1 MPTGATKK
9 PEPRKCLICEETF
22 IPKSNRQTYCSTQC
36 RNIRDRIAH
45 REIRRDWKREN
56 GRKNRAKLEEFKL
69 SKGCAKCGYDKHH
82 AALEFNHL
90 DPATKTGN
98 ISEKVTIWSQK
109 KIMEE
114 VDKCEVL
121 CAMC

>member
-1 MPTGATKK
+1 MTTDTTNN

-22 IPKSNRQTYCSTQC
+22 IPKSNRQTYCLTKC

-45 REIRRDWKREN
+45 RGIKRDWQREN

-69 SKGCAKCGYDKHH
+69 SKGCAKCGHDEHH

-90 DPATKTGN
+90 DPVTKMAN
-98 ISEKVTIWSQK
+98 ISEKVTHHLVL
-109 KIMEE
+109 EE
-114 VDKCEVL
+114 DHGGSR
-121 CAMC
+121 